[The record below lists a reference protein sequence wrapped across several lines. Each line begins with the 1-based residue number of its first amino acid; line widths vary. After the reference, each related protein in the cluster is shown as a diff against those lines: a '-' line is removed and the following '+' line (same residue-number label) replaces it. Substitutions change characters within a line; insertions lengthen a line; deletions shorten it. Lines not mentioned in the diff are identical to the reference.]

1 MQLVLLAE
9 QGLDQFRIADSNL
22 LLQRLDVAEAAD
34 PARDVGGA
42 ERRAFERGH
51 DADHVLGVVRRDHG
65 HAKLLRLEAEG
76 ARLERSA
83 GDDLRIHRQAV
94 GLGRR
99 DHEEGNRVDGRKRAG
114 REHRSLDP
122 LLAAA
127 GEKRPQVGEV
137 AELRPVHRG
146 FGAGRQRF
154 ADLRDDDADL
164 ARRNLDPRV
173 PQDHVCRPEL
183 ETDSRHEQ
191 FGLPAGFPG
200 ERDRGVGRVVPP
212 RGPLDD
218 QPDFGRADHDER
230 SRDDVERESSRDYKE
245 GLEQNSHLSCLQR
258 ARSLPFMRGCAQTA
272 GD

>member
-1 MQLVLLAE
+1 MSLKPPIL
-9 QGLDQFRIADSNL
+9 
-22 LLQRLDVAEAAD
+22 
-34 PARDVGGA
+34 
-42 ERRAFERGH
+42 
-51 DADHVLGVVRRDHG
+51 
-65 HAKLLRLEAEG
+65 HAM
-76 ARLERSA
+76 SA
-83 GDDLRIHRQAV
+83 GTSGGPSSVVTMPTTSWVLFGAITVTRNCSGLSPKEAGSSGPWATICGSTGRPYDLVAV
-94 GLGRR
+94 ITRKATGWMGASVPGGSTGRWTPFWPPPVR
-99 DHEEGNRVDGRKRAG
+99 NAR
-114 REHRSLDP
+114 RSVKLP
-122 LLAAA
+122 NS
-127 GEKRPQVGEV
+127 G
-137 AELRPVHRG
+137 PVHRG

-200 ERDRGVGRVVPP
+200 ERDRDVGRVVPP
-212 RGPLDD
+212 RGPLAD
-218 QPDFGRADHDER
+218 QPAFGRADHDER